1 MNSKTVNK
9 ISFSNSISLEYVW
22 QPASPLLS
30 KWLGIR
36 SQQWSRQTPQL
47 GFIWRGSD
55 WKVRSLQLSCRP
67 NQRTVRPANWL
78 TVQSLTIMWTSLASV
93 LSAND
98 GLLAGLL
105 NRRFFATPKYSTL
118 IYCWEDVSKTGS
130 PKAQQLRS
138 TFGSLNGYH
147 N

>member
-9 ISFSNSISLEYVW
+9 ISFSNSNSLEDVW
-22 QPASPLLS
+22 QPVSPLLS
-30 KWLGIR
+30 EWLGIR
-36 SQQWSRQTPQL
+36 SQQWSRRTPVRFYLKRL
-47 GFIWRGSD
+47 GLEGPQPAA
-55 WKVRSLQLSCRP
+55 VLSS
-67 NQRTVRPANWL
+67 QSAYSPASNCL

-105 NRRFFATPKYSTL
+105 NWRFFATPNYSTL
-118 IYCWEDVSKTGS
+118 IYCWEDVSKTGM